1 MYGWRARL
9 GILVPSGIIAMEPE
23 FGLITPEGVSCHYH
37 RYIFAGGGNSNE
49 EIVKRLKGAEEF
61 IADAAEVISHVRP
74 SVVAM
79 TGTGT
84 TFIGGYGHDKVLI
97 EKIKERNGNVPT
109 TTTSTSVIDAFN
121 KMGMRKVSIAM
132 PYIEDVSRAAVKF
145 VEDNG
150 IKVVNAKWLSKTGRA
165 IPELSKETLY
175 NLAREVDKPES
186 EAIFISCVNLH
197 TFEIIDKL
205 ERDLGKPIITSNQ
218 ATIWNMLRLAGIN
231 DNIEGYGRLLSRY

>member
-9 GILVPSGIIAMEPE
+9 GILVPSGNIAMEPE
-23 FGLITPEGVSCHYH
+23 FSLITPEGVSCHYH
-37 RYIFAGGGNSNE
+37 RYVFKGGASSE
-49 EIVKRLKGAEEF
+49 EAVKTLKRAEVF

-84 TFIGGYGHDKVLI
+84 TFISGYGHDQILI
-97 EKIKERNGNVPT
+97 KKMKERNGNVPT

-121 KMGMRKVSIAM
+121 KLGIRKVSIAM
-132 PYIEDVSRAAVKF
+132 PYLEDVARAAMKI

-150 IKVVNAKWLSKTGRA
+150 IKVVDAKWLNKTGRA
-165 IPELSKETLY
+165 ILELPKEVLY
-175 NLAREVDKPES
+175 HLAREVDKPGS
-186 EAIFISCVNLH
+186 EAIFISCTNLH

-205 ERDLGKPIITSNQ
+205 ERDLQKPVITSNQ
-218 ATIWNMLRLAGIN
+218 ATIWNMLRLAKIN
-231 DNIEGYGRLLSRY
+231 DRIEGYGQLLSKY